1 MTTDRQGL
9 AALVRWPEADGPW
22 LRITSDHPAYFYT
35 LRARDHADADADLV
49 NMLLSELCPLDV
61 RQLFICHKTAFYAAY
76 ATWPEE
82 KRAYVVDFLDR
93 E

>member
-1 MTTDRQGL
+1 MGL
-9 AALVRWPEADGPW
+9 GRGSH
-22 LRITSDHPAYFYT
+22 RIIRRISI
-35 LRARDHADADADLV
+35 RCARDHADAGLV

-61 RQLFICHKTAFYAAY
+61 RQLFICHKTAFYAVY

-82 KRAYVVDFLDR
+82 KCTYVVDFLDR